1 MAGNNRK
8 VLLSPEEFDAIKSAL
23 SETERGRAFL
33 HDHLTLNR
41 SVETADLLEAV
52 RRLEKT
58 LVERELPSEM
68 ESYRLHTYEMYEAI
82 ERTKDEISKIKLENA
97 DNNRFSA
104 ASDELDAIVTSTE
117 SATQV
122 ILESSEAIQD
132 LVDKLRASGAEDAP
146 CDAIEEMAMEIL
158 MACSFQDLTGQRIN
172 KVVKALHYLEGRISK
187 MIRIWGVDLTDEE
200 RPNINLDDPHDE
212 DDRHIDKRPDAHL
225 LNGPQMD
232 GEGVD
237 QADIDAMFDTT
248 PASSEESLNENV
260 VQFAAEARAEA
271 PFQEAKAELEEE
283 AAEVVELDDM
293 ADQPEVVETSEVAV
307 LDDEEDDDLIATE
320 STVPANDTE
329 PLAAE
334 AKVEEEENPIEI
346 EGESPPLTAPRSSN
360 SDPLHHL
367 STGER
372 LALFS

>member
-1 MAGNNRK
+1 MAGNNPK
-8 VLLSPEEFDAIKSAL
+8 VLLKSEEFDAIKSAL

-41 SVETADLLEAV
+41 SVETANLLEAV

-68 ESYRLHTYEMYEAI
+68 DSYRLHTYEMYEAI
-82 ERTKDEISKIKLENA
+82 ERTKDEISKIKVENT

-104 ASDELDAIVTSTE
+104 ASDELDAIVSSTE
-117 SATQV
+117 NATQV
-122 ILESSEAIQD
+122 ILESSETIQD
-132 LVDKLRASGAEDAP
+132 LTDKLRASGAEDAA

-172 KVVKALHYLEGRISK
+172 KVVKVLHYLEGRINK
-187 MIRIWGVDLTDEE
+187 MIRIWGVNLTDEE
-200 RPNINLDDPHDE
+200 GPATKFDE
-212 DDRHIDKRPDAHL
+212 EHHEEDERHIDKRPDAHL

-237 QADIDAMFDTT
+237 QADIDALFDVGFD
-248 PASSEESLNENV
+248 SESETANENV
-260 VQFAAEARAEA
+260 VQFAAEVKTEAADVVTSETSDKNTAEA
-271 PFQEAKAELEEE
+271 EQDSSSSPSEAPNMALVQSE
-283 AAEVVELDDM
+283 ALDDKVSLKSSDPD
-293 ADQPEVVETSEVAV
+293 AQ
-307 LDDEEDDDLIATE
+307 DE
-320 STVPANDTE
+320 S
-329 PLAAE
+329 
-334 AKVEEEENPIEI
+334 PIEI
-346 EGESPPLTAPRSSN
+346 EGESPPLTTPRSSN

>member
-41 SVETADLLEAV
+41 SAEAADLLDAV
-52 RRLEKT
+52 RRLEKV

-82 ERTKDEISKIKLENA
+82 ERTKDEVSKIKLENA
-97 DNNRFSA
+97 DNNRFAA
-104 ASDELDAIVTSTE
+104 ASNELDAIVTSTE

-172 KVVKALHYLEGRISK
+172 KVVKALHYLEDRISK
-187 MIRIWGVDLTDEE
+187 MIRIWGVDLSDED
-200 RPNINLDDPHDE
+200 RPKVNLDDVQE
-212 DDRHIDKRPDAHL
+212 EEGRHIDKRPDAHL
-225 LNGPQMD
+225 LNGPQLD

-237 QADIDAMFDTT
+237 QADIDALFDAAPATTDEASNENIIQFSAETKAEEGLQDT
-248 PASSEESLNENV
+248 PAEPLAELNEEPAKASPPQVDEKPPSAPEEPQAALSDNE
-260 VQFAAEARAEA
+260 VQIAAEDTREAEA
-271 PFQEAKAELEEE
+271 PVQED
-283 AAEVVELDDM
+283 V
-293 ADQPEVVETSEVAV
+293 
-307 LDDEEDDDLIATE
+307 TE
-320 STVPANDTE
+320 R
-329 PLAAE
+329 
-334 AKVEEEENPIEI
+334 PIEI
-346 EGESPPLTAPRSSN
+346 EGQSPPLTTPRSSN
-360 SDPLHHL
+360 SDPLHNL

>member
-8 VLLSPEEFDAIKSAL
+8 VLLSSGEFDAIKSAL

-41 SVETADLLEAV
+41 SAETADLLEAL
-52 RRLEKT
+52 RRLEKA

-68 ESYRLHTYEMYEAI
+68 ERYRLHTYEMHEAI
-82 ERTKDEISKIKLENA
+82 ERTRDEISKIKLESI

-117 SATQV
+117 SATQT
-122 ILESSEAIQD
+122 ILESSEAIQN
-132 LVDKLRASGAEDAP
+132 LVDKLRASGTEDAP

-172 KVVKALHYLEGRISK
+172 KVVKVLHYLESRIAR
-187 MIRIWGVDLTDEE
+187 MIRIWGVDLADEN
-200 RPNINLDDPHDE
+200 RPETRLNEPYD
-212 DDRHIDKRPDAHL
+212 DDRHVDKRPDAHL

-232 GEGVD
+232 GEGVG
-237 QADIDAMFDTT
+237 QADIDALFEAT
-248 PASSEESLNENV
+248 PASTEEALNENV
-260 VQFAAEARAEA
+260 VQPAAEPRAKALHQEDGEA
-271 PFQEAKAELEEE
+271 PEPAEVIVTDDVEEE
-283 AAEVVELDDM
+283 LNAVEMPQVSLI
-293 ADQPEVVETSEVAV
+293 
-307 LDDEEDDDLIATE
+307 EDDDLIVTN
-320 STVPANDTE
+320 SDT
-329 PLAAE
+329 PAE
-334 AKVEEEENPIEI
+334 AVATAEQDVTPIKVD
-346 EGESPPLTAPRSSN
+346 GQSPPLTSPGGN
-360 SDPLHHL
+360 NCDPLHHL

>member
-1 MAGNNRK
+1 MACSNRK
-8 VLLSPEEFDAIKSAL
+8 VLLSPEEFDAIKGAL

-41 SVETADLLEAV
+41 SVETADLLDAV

-58 LVERELPSEM
+58 LVDRELPSEM

-82 ERTKDEISKIKLENA
+82 ERTKDEVSKIRLENA
-97 DNNRFSA
+97 DNNRFSV

-117 SATQV
+117 SATQS

-132 LVDKLRASGAEDAP
+132 LTDKLRASGSDDAA

-172 KVVKALHYLEGRISK
+172 KVVKALHYLEDRINK
-187 MIRIWGVDLTDEE
+187 MIRIWGVDLTEDGHPKAEE
-200 RPNINLDDPHDE
+200 TDQHTKN
-212 DDRHIDKRPDAHL
+212 DRHTDLRPDAHL

-237 QADIDAMFDTT
+237 QADIDALFDTA
-248 PASSEESLNENV
+248 PVSSEHELIENV
-260 VQFAAEARAEA
+260 VQFSADTTDQEAHQELKEE
-271 PFQEAKAELEEE
+271 PEAKAFQAEELNDK
-283 AAEVVELDDM
+283 AED
-293 ADQPEVVETSEVAV
+293 
-307 LDDEEDDDLIATE
+307 
-320 STVPANDTE
+320 
-329 PLAAE
+329 LAALE
-334 AKVEEEENPIEI
+334 VSQSAQAQDKNLDIASKDASQAGSSAQKTPDVNPVKI
-346 EGESPPLTAPRSSN
+346 EGQSPPLTTPSGNN

-372 LALFS
+372 FALFS